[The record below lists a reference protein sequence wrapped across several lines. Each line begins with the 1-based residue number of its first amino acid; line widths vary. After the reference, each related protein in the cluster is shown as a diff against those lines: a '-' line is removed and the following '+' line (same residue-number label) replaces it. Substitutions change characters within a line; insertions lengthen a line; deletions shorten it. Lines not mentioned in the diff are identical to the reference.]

1 MITAISVIEVILT
14 AIGIFVIKQ
23 RRAIF
28 RYTCTLIQREKMIF
42 EYFVCMF
49 LCFGYTEMRC
59 FVIFFDR
66 NLRYEEIKKNITY
79 LYSRKLRGSGNV
91 NCESIELRNISN
103 DHAIQDNDDRT
114 YIDII
119 EHENDNQSQHTEPVS
134 DNILVTPSACIN

>member
-1 MITAISVIEVILT
+1 MITAISIIEVILT

-66 NLRYEEIKKNITY
+66 NLRYEK
-79 LYSRKLRGSGNV
+79 
-91 NCESIELRNISN
+91 
-103 DHAIQDNDDRT
+103 
-114 YIDII
+114 
-119 EHENDNQSQHTEPVS
+119 EHNLS
-134 DNILVTPSACIN
+134 LL

>member
-1 MITAISVIEVILT
+1 
-14 AIGIFVIKQ
+14 
-23 RRAIF
+23 
-28 RYTCTLIQREKMIF
+28 
-42 EYFVCMF
+42 
-49 LCFGYTEMRC
+49 MRC

-79 LYSRKLRGSGNV
+79 LNSRKLRSSGNV

-114 YIDII
+114 YIDIV
-119 EHENDNQSQHTEPVS
+119 EYENDNQSQHTEPVS